1 MNSSLDFR
9 PIARGCT
16 WRKWCGSDGLRP
28 HTKQACWATNLMCSL
43 FRIRR
48 GSDKLSWLLSI
59 PLPAA
64 RLLAAATPGLAG
76 KDVLAGSA
84 ATRAP

>member
-1 MNSSLDFR
+1 
-9 PIARGCT
+9 
-16 WRKWCGSDGLRP
+16 
-28 HTKQACWATNLMCSL
+28 MCSL

-64 RLLAAATPGLAG
+64 RLLAGLAG
-76 KDVLAGSA
+76 KDVLAGSDGDVGAITTSA
-84 ATRAP
+84 APFAKIASFVGNASSTRRASAAAKLFLAVKV